1 MLIRSVS
8 NGLIYSGYGKRGYEI
23 WVYDFNGNLLRKIK
37 KEYQPVKISEKIK
50 EETREWT
57 KDPRSVTYGKKIRIS
72 NHWPPFQYL
81 FTDDEGR
88 LFVMTYEESDKPNQ
102 YIYDVFNPD
111 GVFITKISLGNMVFF
126 SLWDIQYATARKGR
140 IYCLQKKPN
149 GYKELVVYK
158 MIWE

>member
-1 MLIRSVS
+1 
-8 NGLIYSGYGKRGYEI
+8 
-23 WVYDFNGNLLRKIK
+23 
-37 KEYQPVKISEKIK
+37 VKISEKVK
-50 EETREWT
+50 EERREWT
-57 KDPRSVTYGKKIRIS
+57 KKPRSVIYGKKIQIS

-111 GVFITKISLGNMVFF
+111 GVFITRISLGNMVFF

-149 GYKELVVYK
+149 GYKELLVYK
-158 MIWE
+158 INWE